1 MSSGQKAALSFLSA
15 LVLFA
20 GFVFFAQIGLMAQIE
35 TKFYAQTKIN
45 EKDDQLEKLSQS
57 CNSYISDIL
66 TKIQTG
72 DNAYLKSSAVK
83 TFVHQNPSEKDSAER
98 KNLTAQ
104 LFDELEDYGLDG
116 IRIIEKNGRTLHYS
130 SFESD
135 VLKRVSLNTT
145 YKLYTDV
152 IKDSNEL
159 DGEVLLVN
167 ADKPETKMMLDKSNN
182 RLVISFPFYITDNT
196 YFATL
201 VCYFD
206 IHAFEKQLIN
216 EKIINLGDSFVT
228 VTAEDSYSGGF
239 VLGLPKTSQEE
250 FYAPITNTWKKFTAA
265 QDKKPGLE
273 RILQQPDGAYWLLM
287 TSAQSNYFKVSA
299 VYSSDLFEL
308 PIELEYL
315 IYACVFMTLLLLAA
329 LLFNIKR
336 DYVAVIKSRI
346 KKVQFGIINEYLE
359 NKEKVEWA
367 QVARQLENRKA
378 ELSEEIKKSIG
389 GKSKKYSKQVDAYL
403 DSSWEEIIGLL
414 KAQTGTN
421 EAASGA
427 VSGGASIEEIRR
439 VIEDVLKTSK
449 INVNV
454 SGAVAPAVS
463 AVPVLR
469 QAQEPPV
476 EGLEEVEE
484 IEEVEEVEALDDAEP
499 VEEIEEVEEIEALD
513 DAEPVEEIEEV
524 EEVEALD
531 DAEPVEEIE
540 EVEEVEALDDAEVVE
555 EIEEVDPIDE
565 TPAVPEP
572 VEGPEE
578 EIEEIKEIGEVESLD
593 DAEPTEEIEE
603 IEAVEEIEETE
614 PIEEIEE
621 SEPVEE
627 IEEAQPAE
635 EPPVDPEPV
644 EGPAEAEIEEVE
656 EVEELE
662 EYEIKPAV
670 FAPAAPGES
679 LFFVTND
686 DPRFYEELCLGK
698 IGTDGL
704 PAEKEAGEIPEGY
717 TFTAEEP
724 VFKIQREEPIPE
736 PEEPAEPV
744 EEIDEIEDAELLEE
758 ASEDDQKAKQLS
770 QPYFV
775 MTRFGQNDEPV
786 IELKG
791 DLDQNEDTIVEHNG
805 VYSISD
811 NLSYTNVFL
820 NQEFKTLVDSVLQ
833 K

>member
-1 MSSGQKAALSFLSA
+1 MSSLQKAALSFLSA

-45 EKDDQLEKLSQS
+45 EKDDQLEKLSQR

-104 LFDELEDYGLDG
+104 LFDQLEDYGLDG

-152 IKDSNEL
+152 VKDADEL
-159 DGEVLLVN
+159 DSELLLVN

-206 IHAFEKQLIN
+206 IHAFEKQMIN
-216 EKIINLGDSFVT
+216 EKIINLGDSFTT
-228 VTAEDSYSGGF
+228 VTAKDSYKGGF
-239 VLGLPKTSQEE
+239 VLGLPKTSQSE
-250 FYAPITNTWKKFTAA
+250 FFTPILNVW
-265 QDKKPGLE
+265 DKLAKTQNKDLGLE
-273 RILQQPDGAYWLLM
+273 RILEKSDGSYWLLM
-287 TSAQSNYFKVSA
+287 TSPEGKYFNVSA
-299 VYSSDLFEL
+299 VYSSTLFEL
-308 PIELEYL
+308 PRELEYL
-315 IYACVFMTLLLLAA
+315 IYACVFMTLLLVAA
-329 LLFNIKR
+329 LLFNLKR

-359 NKEKVEWA
+359 NKEKVEWS

-389 GKSKKYSKQVDAYL
+389 GKSKKYSKEVDAYL

-414 KAQTGTN
+414 KAQTGAQ
-421 EAASGA
+421 ESSGL
-427 VSGGASIEEIRR
+427 VSAGASIEEIRR

-454 SGAVAPAVS
+454 AGGLAPAAKGPAVT
-463 AVPVLR
+463 AVP
-469 QAQEPPV
+469 EPV
-476 EGLEEVEE
+476 EGVEE
-484 IEEVEEVEALDDAEP
+484 IEEV
-499 VEEIEEVEEIEALD
+499 
-513 DAEPVEEIEEV
+513 EEV

-540 EVEEVEALDDAEVVE
+540 EVEEVE
-555 EIEEVDPIDE
+555 
-565 TPAVPEP
+565 
-572 VEGPEE
+572 
-578 EIEEIKEIGEVESLD
+578 EVEAL
-593 DAEPTEEIEE
+593 EE
-603 IEAVEEIEETE
+603 A
-614 PIEEIEE
+614 
-621 SEPVEE
+621 EPVEE
-627 IEEAQPAE
+627 IEEVE
-635 EPPVDPEPV
+635 EAEPV
-644 EGPAEAEIEEVE
+644 EEIEEVEEAEPVEEIEEVEEAEPVEEVE
-656 EVEELE
+656 EVEEAEPVEEIEEVEEAEPVEEVEEVEEAEPVEEIEEVEEAEPVEEIEEVEELE
-662 EYEIKPAV
+662 ELEEFEIKPV
-670 FAPAAPGES
+670 MPVAAPPGS
-679 LFFVTND
+679 SHFFVSND
-686 DPRFYEELCLGK
+686 DPRFHEELCLGRIDTK
-698 IGTDGL
+698 GQ
-704 PAEKEAGEIPEGY
+704 PAEEEAGEIPEGY
-717 TFTAEEP
+717 AFVVERPSFFIPKEEP
-724 VFKIQREEPIPE
+724 LVLE
-736 PEEPAEPV
+736 
-744 EEIDEIEDAELLEE
+744 DEIEDAEMLEE
-758 ASEDDQKAKQLS
+758 ASEEDQKPKKSS

-775 MTRFGQNDEPV
+775 MTSFGQNSDPV

-791 DLDQNEDTIVEHNG
+791 DGDENGQNTIVEHNG